1 MGLRPRTAHEL
12 NLEPHPEGGWYRRVY
27 TSPVHV
33 PAPGLDGV
41 RPSATL
47 IHYLLSPG
55 ERSAWHRVASDE
67 LWLWR
72 RGGTLELRQGGTGPA
87 PATGPPLSTTLLG
100 PGHDEPR
107 TYLQVLVPAGTW
119 QSAEPAQK
127 HEVLVS
133 CLVTPGFTFAD
144 FELYDDPGAVPAAPA
159 AASPLLTH
167 RRA

>member
-12 NLEPHPEGGWYRRVY
+12 NLEPHPGGGWYRSVY

-33 PAPGLDGV
+33 SAPGLDGP

-47 IHYLLSPG
+47 IHYLLSP
-55 ERSAWHRVASDE
+55 EDTSAWHRVASDE

-72 RGGTLELRQGGTGPA
+72 RGGTLRLFQGGTGPA
-87 PATGPPLSTTLLG
+87 PAVGPPLSTTLLG

-107 TYLQVLVPAGTW
+107 THLQVLVPAGTW

-127 HEVLVS
+127 HEVLVT
-133 CLVTPGFTFAD
+133 CLGTPGSTIAD
-144 FELYDDPGAVPAAPA
+144 LELHEERGIPIVTAPV
-159 AASPLLTH
+159 LTH